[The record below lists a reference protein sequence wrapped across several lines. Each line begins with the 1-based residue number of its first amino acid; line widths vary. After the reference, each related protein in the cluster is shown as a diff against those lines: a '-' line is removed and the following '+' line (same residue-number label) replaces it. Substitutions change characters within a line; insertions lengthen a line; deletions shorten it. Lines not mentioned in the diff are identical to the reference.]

1 MLHSFTDSKPF
12 DDDDDDN
19 VKVEVDEDLFK
30 DVEEL
35 DIGDEEFS
43 DSD

>member
-1 MLHSFTDSKPF
+1 MITFVADSKPF
-12 DDDDDDN
+12 DDDDN

-35 DIGDEEFS
+35 DLGDEEFS